1 MREREEYAVCSFVF
15 LLLILMMMMMF
26 RTVLLFFFFS
36 SYSLSLSLTLRNS
49 LRERKKTG
57 TFLKDD
63 KTCLLVARSG
73 LNSAMV
79 LLFSSSLQKKLLL
92 FFFFFFFFFLRFF
105 SLFYSNHPVHNC
117 VYNASMCIF
126 SRFPPSS
133 FLSNSALG
141 KDGNGNKKKT
151 KKKKKKLRSCITHTH
166 IPPYMDRLFSF
177 LSPIVCSTESSSYF
191 FCLQ

>member
-1 MREREEYAVCSFVF
+1 MLFARSFFSCWFSWWWWCSEQF
-15 LLLILMMMMMF
+15 
-26 RTVLLFFFFS
+26 FFFFS
-36 SYSLSLSLTLRNS
+36 SLPTLFLSLSRYVTHWEKEKRQALFWRTTR
-49 LRERKKTG
+49 RACWWHGQDWTAQW
-57 TFLKDD
+57 FFF
-63 KTCLLVARSG
+63 
-73 LNSAMV
+73 
-79 LLFSSSLQKKLLL
+79 FSSSLQKKLLL
-92 FFFFFFFFFLRFF
+92 FFFFFFFFLRFF